1 MFETTNLVVL
11 SASTIVALAMLGAV
25 WAWSWK
31 GWLELKRHQL
41 GSMAGAGAGAAEE
54 MLPVGQVGNRI
65 ELADLRERVK
75 KLEAIA
81 AGVDL

>member
-1 MFETTNLVVL
+1 MLETTNLVVL
-11 SASTIVALAMLGAV
+11 SASSIVALAMLGVV

-31 GWLELKRHQL
+31 GWLELKHQQL
-41 GSMAGAGAGAAEE
+41 TSAGGHGPTDD
-54 MLPVGQVGNRI
+54 MMPVGQVGNRI

>member
-1 MFETTNLVVL
+1 MLETTNLVVL
-11 SASTIVALAMLGAV
+11 SISSIVALALAGAV

-31 GWLELKRHQL
+31 GWLELKRQEL
-41 GSMAGAGAGAAEE
+41 GAAGGRRADDEKA
-54 MLPVGQVGNRI
+54 PVAQVGNRI
-65 ELADLRERVK
+65 EIADLRERVK

>member
-1 MFETTNLVVL
+1 MLETTNLLVL
-11 SASTIVALAMLGAV
+11 TGSSIVAIAMLGMV

-31 GWLELKRHQL
+31 GWLEFKRQQL
-41 GSMAGAGAGAAEE
+41 TTGSATADEAM
-54 MLPVGQVGNRI
+54 PVAQVGNRI

>member
-1 MFETTNLVVL
+1 MLETTNLVVM
-11 SASTIVALAMLGAV
+11 SASSIVAIAMLGLV

-31 GWLELKRHQL
+31 GWLDLKRQQL
-41 GSMAGAGAGAAEE
+41 GGARPENGDDFMPIAHA
-54 MLPVGQVGNRI
+54 GNRI

>member
-1 MFETTNLVVL
+1 MLETTNLLVM
-11 SASTIVALAMLGAV
+11 SISSIVALSLLGAV

-31 GWLELKRHQL
+31 GWLELKRQQL
-41 GSMAGAGAGAAEE
+41 GTAANVDAP
-54 MLPVGQVGNRI
+54 PVAQVGNRI

>member
-1 MFETTNLVVL
+1 MLETTNLVVL
-11 SASTIVALAMLGAV
+11 SASSIVAIAMLGAV

-41 GSMAGAGAGAAEE
+41 GSAGGHAADEP
-54 MLPVGQVGNRI
+54 MPVGQVGNRI

-81 AGVDL
+81 AGVDM

>member
-1 MFETTNLVVL
+1 MLTTESLIVVGTCSLIGLIVL
-11 SASTIVALAMLGAV
+11 SAV

-31 GWLELKRHQL
+31 NWLELKHHQL
-41 GSMAGAGAGAAEE
+41 NAGAAGPIANEDR
-54 MLPVGQVGNRI
+54 PSASIGNRI

>member
-1 MFETTNLVVL
+1 MLETTNLLVM
-11 SASTIVALAMLGAV
+11 SASSIVGLALLGAV

-31 GWLELKRHQL
+31 GWLDLKRQQMA
-41 GSMAGAGAGAAEE
+41 SAGAQRLAED
-54 MLPVGQVGNRI
+54 LPPVAQVGNRI

>member
-1 MFETTNLVVL
+1 MLETTNLLVM
-11 SASTIVALAMLGAV
+11 SISSIVALALMGAV

-31 GWLELKRHQL
+31 GWLDLKRQQL
-41 GSMAGAGAGAAEE
+41 DATGATRPTDELA
-54 MLPVGQVGNRI
+54 PVAQIGNRI

>member
-1 MFETTNLVVL
+1 MLETTNLVVL
-11 SASTIVALAMLGAV
+11 SASSIVALAMLGVV

-31 GWLELKRHQL
+31 GWLELKRQQL
-41 GSMAGAGAGAAEE
+41 TAGGPGATDD
-54 MLPVGQVGNRI
+54 MMPVGQVGSRI

>member
-1 MFETTNLVVL
+1 MFETTNLLVMSV
-11 SASTIVALAMLGAV
+11 SSIVALAVIGAV

-31 GWLELKRHQL
+31 GWLELKRQQL
-41 GSMAGAGAGAAEE
+41 GTAASTEAP
-54 MLPVGQVGNRI
+54 PVAQVGNRI

>member
-1 MFETTNLVVL
+1 MLETTHLLVM
-11 SASTIVALAMLGAV
+11 SASSIVALALLGVV

-31 GWLELKRHQL
+31 GWLDLKRQEMQ
-41 GSMAGAGAGAAEE
+41 SAGARSAVDE
-54 MLPVGQVGNRI
+54 LTPVAQVGSRI

>member
-1 MFETTNLVVL
+1 MLETTNLVVM
-11 SASTIVALAMLGAV
+11 SASSIVAIAMLGLV

-41 GSMAGAGAGAAEE
+41 GTPGGQNDHDAMPA
-54 MLPVGQVGNRI
+54 PQVGSRI

-81 AGVDL
+81 AGVDM

>member
-1 MFETTNLVVL
+1 MLETTNLVVM
-11 SASTIVALAMLGAV
+11 SASSIVALAMLGAV

-31 GWLELKRHQL
+31 GWLEFKRQQL
-41 GSMAGAGAGAAEE
+41 STGAAGDDS
-54 MLPVGQVGNRI
+54 LPVAQVGNRI

-81 AGVDL
+81 AGVDM

>member
-1 MFETTNLVVL
+1 MLETTNLLVM
-11 SASTIVALAMLGAV
+11 SISSIVGLALLGAV

-31 GWLELKRHQL
+31 GWLELKREQL
-41 GSMAGAGAGAAEE
+41 GNANGQRPSDDV
-54 MLPVGQVGNRI
+54 PVAQVGNRI

>member
-1 MFETTNLVVL
+1 MLETTNLVVL
-11 SASTIVALAMLGAV
+11 SASSIVAIAMLGMV

-31 GWLELKRHQL
+31 GWLDLKRQQL
-41 GSMAGAGAGAAEE
+41 TTGFTAADEAV
-54 MLPVGQVGNRI
+54 PVAQVGNRI

>member
-1 MFETTNLVVL
+1 MLDTTNLLVL
-11 SASTIVALAMLGAV
+11 SISSITALAMLGVV

-31 GWLELKRHQL
+31 GWLELKRQQL
-41 GSMAGAGAGAAEE
+41 GTSGHMAADEFPGASAG
-54 MLPVGQVGNRI
+54 VGNRI

-81 AGVDL
+81 AGVDM

>member
-1 MFETTNLVVL
+1 MLETTNLVVL
-11 SASTIVALAMLGAV
+11 SASSIVALAMLGVV

-31 GWLELKRHQL
+31 GWLELKRQQL
-41 GSMAGAGAGAAEE
+41 TSAGGGPND
-54 MLPVGQVGNRI
+54 MIPVGQVGSRI

>member
-1 MFETTNLVVL
+1 MLDTTNLLVL
-11 SASTIVALAMLGAV
+11 SISSITALAMLGVV

-31 GWLELKRHQL
+31 GWLELKRQQFDLSGHPA
-41 GSMAGAGAGAAEE
+41 GDEFPGAG
-54 MLPVGQVGNRI
+54 VGNRI